1 MNTDED
7 EPHAMDSDDADD
19 PVDESEAYST
29 ALVYET
35 TKGKK
40 AAHQVHHYRWRGPEL
55 INYNMDDYAAIVCVT
70 PKKESKTELSDHRGR
85 PQNKRYPFHPDHP
98 LFQTHEQQLRSKPHV
113 PLFIGRPPRPPGPR
127 PSPLTEGWK
136 KRARRFAR
144 YMLILLRPWR
154 QADGQLPGS
163 LTWKDFCD
171 FVQQLRD
178 GPDENGPTFIDRVTL
193 ELLHNTAQGLRVNSR
208 DTGAA
213 QDYRSRNA
221 TVWGQPDA
229 TSAIASVDD
238 NGNGEGESHR
248 EYHDENERTMSK
260 EAFEIIANLREQAT
274 VDDVVDTTTF
284 KRLKYLN
291 DIAEALTSM
300 YDQLPDNGIET
311 DATVSTTC
319 SDSNIK
325 DQHTVHPAVY
335 YAEKY
340 KVKALNLTKQLRK
353 EPKLK
358 ETNEAEKKSSQ
369 SGKRTRLNKASSDNT
384 QRNLPPLASK
394 LNKEQFEIWTI
405 YDDYF
410 HQLIQFKNGIGV
422 EPVPPRIF
430 VHGGP
435 GSGKTFLINAITE
448 TLEYYG
454 LSQSSCALTGVAS
467 GNLPDKQ
474 TMHKTFGFKVRN
486 KRDDVDSLTT
496 LKNTELI
503 NLRARFNLATL
514 ALFTI
519 DELSTISKI

>member
-1 MNTDED
+1 M
-7 EPHAMDSDDADD
+7 
-19 PVDESEAYST
+19 
-29 ALVYET
+29 
-35 TKGKK
+35 
-40 AAHQVHHYRWRGPEL
+40 
-55 INYNMDDYAAIVCVT
+55 
-70 PKKESKTELSDHRGR
+70 
-85 PQNKRYPFHPDHP
+85 
-98 LFQTHEQQLRSKPHV
+98 
-113 PLFIGRPPRPPGPR
+113 
-127 PSPLTEGWK
+127 
-136 KRARRFAR
+136 
-144 YMLILLRPWR
+144 
-154 QADGQLPGS
+154 
-163 LTWKDFCD
+163 
-171 FVQQLRD
+171 
-178 GPDENGPTFIDRVTL
+178 
-193 ELLHNTAQGLRVNSR
+193 
-208 DTGAA
+208 
-213 QDYRSRNA
+213 
-221 TVWGQPDA
+221 
-229 TSAIASVDD
+229 
-238 NGNGEGESHR
+238 
-248 EYHDENERTMSK
+248 
-260 EAFEIIANLREQAT
+260 
-274 VDDVVDTTTF
+274 
-284 KRLKYLN
+284 
-291 DIAEALTSM
+291 
-300 YDQLPDNGIET
+300 
-311 DATVSTTC
+311 
-319 SDSNIK
+319 
-325 DQHTVHPAVY
+325 Y